1 MRNAFHDDLERL
13 AAGLM
18 DMIGLSREA
27 MVRATEALLTADLH
41 LAETVIAED
50 TVIDRTHEALDVV
63 SFDLLARQQ
72 PVATDL
78 RTIVTSMRMSTDIER
93 MGDLARHIAKVARL
107 RYPRRAVPE
116 DLHGTFARMGTLASD
131 IAEHTAEIL
140 RDRNLAALPTLEQ
153 EDDEMDALHRE
164 LFQRLS
170 DDWPHGTETAVDV
183 TLLGR
188 YFERYADHA
197 VSVARRIVFLV
208 TGEAKQP
215 LSEAEALLR

>member
-1 MRNAFHDDLERL
+1 MRNAFHDDLERV
-13 AAGLM
+13 AAGLI
-18 DMIGLSREA
+18 DMIGLTREA
-27 MVRATEALLTADLH
+27 MLRATDALLTADLH
-41 LAETVIAED
+41 LAETVIAD
-50 TVIDRTHEALDVV
+50 DAAIDRTHEALDVV
-63 SFDLLARQQ
+63 CFDLLARQQ

-116 DLHGTFARMGTLASD
+116 DLHASFEQMGVIGSD
-131 IAEHTAEIL
+131 IAERTAVLL
-140 RDRNLAALPTLEQ
+140 RDRNLADLPAVEQ
-153 EDDEMDALHRE
+153 EDDAMDALHRE

-170 DDWPHGTETAVDV
+170 EDWPYGVESAVDV

-197 VSVARRIVFLV
+197 VAVGRRVIYII
-208 TGEAKQP
+208 TGQVPEGEDWPNA
-215 LSEAEALLR
+215 